1 MNSTRYYSTLLV
13 IFSIFLFS
21 SFVLAQGG
29 SWMTKTDMPTARC
42 ALSASVAYEK
52 IYAIGG
58 SPYNL
63 GSPYNTVEEYN
74 PTTDSWTTKTNM
86 PNARLLHCASTV
98 NGKIY
103 VIGGDV
109 GGTATKKL
117 DVYDPLTD
125 SWTTNYSDMPTRRAA
140 MCSEVV
146 DGKIYV
152 FGGTREPNFPSL
164 KVMEKYDPA
173 TDTWTTEANML
184 TGRYCFASS
193 VVDGKIYAIGGQGS
207 SSSISTVEVYDPSI
221 GIWTTMQGN
230 MSIAKTDHC
239 ASPVNGIIY
248 AIGGYHALSIVEAYD
263 PIADIWNGMTNMIT
277 GRCQSG
283 IGVVNGKIY
292 VIGGQGSNSQGLD
305 NVEEYTPP
313 ITSVENKVVNSIASL
328 VLHQNYP
335 NPFNPTTTIEFSLP
349 RTEFVTLKIF
359 NILGEEVAVLVAE
372 RLLAGRYKYEWD
384 ASTVASGVYFYKL
397 WVSNPSGK
405 TGNFDQTRKML
416 LLK

>member
-1 MNSTRYYSTLLV
+1 MSSKKYYIILLV
-13 IFSIFLFS
+13 IFSILLFY

-29 SWMTKTDMPTARC
+29 SWITKTDMLTARC

-63 GSPYNTVEEYN
+63 GSPYNTVEEYD
-74 PTTDSWTTKTNM
+74 PATDTWTTKADM
-86 PNARLLHCASTV
+86 PNARFLHCASTV

-125 SWTTNYSDMPTRRAA
+125 SWTTNYDDMPTRRAA

-146 DGKIYV
+146 YEKIYV
-152 FGGTREPNFPSL
+152 IGGTREPNFTPL
-164 KVMEKYDPA
+164 KVVEEYDPV
-173 TDTWTTEANML
+173 TNNWTTKADML
-184 TGRYCFASS
+184 TGRYCFATS
-193 VVDGKIYAIGGQGS
+193 VVEGKIYAIGGQGS
-207 SSSISTVEVYDPSI
+207 GGSLSTMEVYDPLTDE
-221 GIWTTMQGN
+221 WTLMQGN

-248 AIGGYHALSIVEAYD
+248 AIGGYHALSIVEAYE
-263 PIADIWNGMTNMIT
+263 PIADMWNEMTNMIT

-313 ITSVENKVVNSIASL
+313 ITSLENKAVNGIASL
-328 VLHQNYP
+328 FLHQNYP
-335 NPFNPTTTIEFSLP
+335 NPFNPKTTIRYSLP
-349 RTEFVTLKIF
+349 KSEFVILKVYDIV
-359 NILGEEVAVLVAE
+359 GREVATLVNE
-372 RLLAGRYKYEWD
+372 RQSAGSYDVNLD
-384 ASTVASGVYFYKL
+384 ASKLSSGIYFYKITAGSF
-397 WVSNPSGK
+397 V
-405 TGNFDQTRKML
+405 QVRKMVVI
-416 LLK
+416 K